1 MTSSAASL
9 SSSAPAPLRV
19 VFMGTPELACASL
32 AALLAAPGIEV
43 VAVVTQPDRPKGRE
57 LKLQPSPVKAMAEA
71 AGISVLQPQQA
82 REVAFMEEV
91 KRFQPDLVA
100 VAAYGQLLP
109 QELLDLPRHGCLNVH
124 TSLLPR
130 YRGAAPIQWAI
141 LNDDA
146 ETGVTIM
153 KLDAGLDTGAILSQK
168 STPISPQDTAET
180 LHDRLASLGA
190 RLLVETIPPYIAG
203 QLQPRPQPAEGVVY
217 APKIKKT
224 DGLIDWNQTAR
235 SIWNR
240 VRGLRP
246 WPGAYTWVEDGH
258 GRHLLKLWEA
268 EPITPTADGP
278 PGRVLEAGKEGI
290 IVACGQN
297 ALRITE
303 LQREG
308 GRRLSAREYLAG
320 HPVITGCRLG

>member
-1 MTSSAASL
+1 MTATG
-9 SSSAPAPLRV
+9 SSSARAALPLRV

-32 AALLAAPGIEV
+32 AALLGAPGIEV

-57 LKLQPSPVKAMAEA
+57 LKLQPSPVKVMAEA
-71 AGISVLQPQQA
+71 AGIPVLQPERA
-82 REVAFMEEV
+82 REASFLEEL
-91 KRFQPDLVA
+91 RRLEPDLVA

-109 QELLDLPRHGCLNVH
+109 QDLLDLPRHGCLNVH

-141 LNDDA
+141 LNDDP

-153 KLDAGLDTGAILSQK
+153 KLDAGLDTGAILSQR
-168 STPISPQDTAET
+168 STPISPEDTAET
-180 LHDRLASLGA
+180 LYDRLASLGA
-190 RLLVETIPPYIAG
+190 KLLVESIPPYVAG
-203 QLQPRPQPAEGVVY
+203 QLQPRPQPSEGVVY

-224 DGLIDWNQTAR
+224 DGLIDWNQSAR

-246 WPGAYTWVEDGH
+246 WPGAFTWIEDGH
-258 GRHLLKLWEA
+258 GRHLLKLWGA
-268 EPITPTADGP
+268 EPVGHSGAES
-278 PGRVLEAGKEGI
+278 PGQVIEAGPEGVL
-290 IVACGQN
+290 VACGQN

-320 HPVITGCRLG
+320 HSVFPGCRLG